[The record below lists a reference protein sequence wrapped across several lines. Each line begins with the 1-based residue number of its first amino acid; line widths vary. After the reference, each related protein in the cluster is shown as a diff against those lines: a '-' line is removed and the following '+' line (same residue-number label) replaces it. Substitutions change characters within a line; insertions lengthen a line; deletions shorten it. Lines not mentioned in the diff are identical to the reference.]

1 MSEDGTTARGGPS
14 RVAMLRRALRR
25 LQHPPPLPRPGT
37 AELALALGA
46 VRRWPPVIWA
56 VLVVGAVALRPPLAP
71 LETATLSV
79 AWQAWVPGFADPD
92 ALARPPLLVW
102 LIHVLWSLFGVSETL
117 ARLVVPA
124 FALAAVLLVQPLARL
139 LWPDRPQLPGLASLT
154 LVGTGGLAVYLGFAI
169 EAVPPV
175 FFLVIGLLGVAKAW
189 RGEGFAGWSL
199 FGTAVLFGCLSG
211 GWLFLL
217 ALLPSALLGP
227 LWSGTRSLRP
237 WHWVIWYARAA
248 GAASLGV
255 ALVFAWMAAGRMDA
269 LTALGGA
276 VPAAPDAVEIGRRAW
291 YWSLAAIPLVF
302 YPWIWWRTLWR
313 RLAAL
318 RRGGLDAGLRF
329 TLLALLAGLATALA
343 TGSGQADAL
352 LPMLPAFALLV
363 ARCAADEAQPG
374 EFHALLPGSLAL
386 FIGLIAFL
394 LNIVP
399 LAHLDAV
406 WRELVDP
413 RNSLPIWL
421 GGISLVPG
429 LMLLGGGYLLAQMT
443 PREMRSGVVQLALLP
458 ALLVTCLNLEFLFS
472 IGRFFD
478 LDPIAERVHL
488 LQEEGRPVAFFGR
501 YDGELDLAGR
511 LRTPLVEL
519 RTPTDALFWAAA
531 NPDGVVVSTFQ
542 GSILHLPA
550 RPLDDEPRPAGDRW
564 AALWPARVVLSTD
577 AAVLQP
583 RF

>member
-1 MSEDGTTARGGPS
+1 
-14 RVAMLRRALRR
+14 MLHRALQ
-25 LQHPPPLPRPGT
+25 LPPLSGIGT

-46 VRRWPPVIWA
+46 VRRWPPLIWA
-56 VLVVGAVALRPPLAP
+56 LLVIGAVALRPPLAP
-71 LETATLSV
+71 LETATLSL
-79 AWQAWVPGFADPD
+79 AWQAWVPGFADPGT
-92 ALARPPLLVW
+92 LARPPLLVW

-124 FALAAVLLVQPLARL
+124 FALATILLVQPLARL
-139 LWPDRPQLPGLASLT
+139 LWPDRPQLPGLASLV
-154 LVGTGGLAVYLGFAI
+154 LVGTGGFAVYLGFTV
-169 EAVPPV
+169 ESVPPLC
-175 FFLVIGLLGVAKAW
+175 FLVAGLLGVARAW
-189 RGEGFAGWSL
+189 RGESFAGWSL
-199 FGTAVLFGCLSG
+199 FGAAVLFGCLSG
-211 GWLFLL
+211 GWLLL
-217 ALLPSALLGP
+217 VALLPSALLAP
-227 LWSGTRSLRP
+227 LWAGGGSRP
-237 WHWVIWYARAA
+237 ARAWGTWYF
-248 GAASLGV
+248 GAIAAAALGI
-255 ALVFAWMAAGRMDA
+255 ALVFAWMAASGMA
-269 LTALGGA
+269 AWTALGSAGLG
-276 VPAAPDAVEIGRRAW
+276 PAAPGRFEVAQRPW
-291 YWSLAAIPLVF
+291 YWSLAAVPLVF
-302 YPWIWWRTLWR
+302 YPWIWWRTFWR
-313 RLAAL
+313 RLAET
-318 RRGGLDAGLRF
+318 RRNGLDGGLRF
-329 TLLALLAGLATALA
+329 VLLALLAGLAATLA
-343 TGSGQADAL
+343 TGSGEADTL

-363 ARCAADEAQPG
+363 ARVTSDEVQPG

-386 FIGLIAFL
+386 FVGLIAFL

-413 RNSLPIWL
+413 LNGLPIWL

-429 LMLLGGGYLLAQMT
+429 LMLLGGGYLLAQLT
-443 PREMRSGVVQLALLP
+443 PREMRSAAVQLALLP

-488 LQEEGRPVAFFGR
+488 LQEAGRPVAFFGG

-511 LRTPLVEL
+511 LGVPLVEL
-519 RTPTDALFWAAA
+519 RTANDALFWAAA

-550 RPLDDEPRPAGDRW
+550 RPLDDVARPAGDRW
-564 AALWPARVVLSTD
+564 AALWPAPLVLSSE